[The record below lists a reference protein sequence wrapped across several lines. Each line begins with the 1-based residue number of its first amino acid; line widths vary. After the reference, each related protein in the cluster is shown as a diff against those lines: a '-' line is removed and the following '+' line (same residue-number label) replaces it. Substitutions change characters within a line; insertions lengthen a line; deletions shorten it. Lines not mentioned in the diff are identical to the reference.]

1 MKNKS
6 YILVFV
12 LVVALT
18 SCLKR
23 KGEEPSAN
31 EPINTNNTAEII
43 TTMKVYIKDS
53 ISNNF
58 ILGSPFTFKDPDG
71 DGGILG
77 AFLPNASDSLITLD
91 SNKTYFA
98 EIILLDETKN
108 PVDTIS
114 NAVIAEGIEHQFFFN
129 QTNPIGNPY
138 TTIVAGSGIKI
149 IYDDIDANNRG
160 VGQKIKIKTSSPTA
174 GTQFPLLITLRH
186 QPGNKDGTFA
196 PGETDVEVKFKIK
209 VN

>member
-1 MKNKS
+1 MKNIF
-6 YILVFV
+6 YLLLLTTIILF
-12 LVVALT
+12 A

-31 EPINTNNTAEII
+31 EPINPDNSAEVI
-43 TTMKVYIKDS
+43 TTMKIYIKDS
-53 ISNNF
+53 ISNNA
-58 ILGSPFTFKDPDG
+58 ILGSPFMFKDPDG
-71 DGGILG
+71 DGGIAG
-77 AFLPNASDSLITLD
+77 TFAPNASDSLITLD
-91 SNKTYFA
+91 SNKTYVA

-108 PVDTIS
+108 PIDTIS
-114 NAVIAEGIEHQFFFN
+114 NAVIAEGQEHLFFFN

-138 TTIVAGSGIKI
+138 TTMISGSGIKI
-149 IYDDIDANNRG
+149 TYADLDATNRG
-160 VGQKIKIKTSSPTA
+160 IGQKIKLRTSSST
-174 GTQFPLLITLRH
+174 GGIQSPLVITLRH

>member
-1 MKNKS
+1 M
-6 YILVFV
+6 F
-12 LVVALT
+12 T

-53 ISNNF
+53 ISNNY
-58 ILGSPFTFKDPDG
+58 IIGSPFTFNDPDG
-71 DGGILG
+71 DGGIIG
-77 AFLPNASDSLITLD
+77 SFLPSASDSLITLD
-91 SNKTYFA
+91 SNKTYYA

-108 PVDTIS
+108 PTDTIS
-114 NAVIAEGIEHQFFFN
+114 NAVITEGIEHQFFFN
-129 QTNPIGNPY
+129 QTNPTGNPY
-138 TTIVAGSGIKI
+138 TTIVSGSGIKI
-149 IYDDIDANNRG
+149 IYADIDANNRG
-160 VGQKIKIKTSSPTA
+160 IGQKTTIKTSSTTA
-174 GTQFPLLITLRH
+174 GIHYPLLITLRH
-186 QPGNKDGTFA
+186 QPGSKDGTFA